1 MRVLAAYPT
10 ADAAYFVASRLESAG
25 IEVEVR
31 DESIVSLNWMYA
43 LAVGGVK
50 LAVREED
57 YDDAVAI
64 LSEPEIEPGLL
75 VCPYC
80 GSAEVVVRPLSPA
93 GGVLLA
99 TGVPTPFPAQVA
111 DCRACGRSHTIAA
124 HPGRAEGGA
133 E

>member
-10 ADAAYFVASRLESAG
+10 ADAAYLVASRLESAG

-64 LSEPEIEPGLL
+64 LNEPEVEPG
-75 VCPYC
+75 
-80 GSAEVVVRPLSPA
+80 
-93 GGVLLA
+93 VL
-99 TGVPTPFPAQVA
+99 T
-111 DCRACGRSHTIAA
+111 
-124 HPGRAEGGA
+124 
-133 E
+133 

>member
-10 ADAAYFVASRLESAG
+10 ADAAYMVASRLESAG

-80 GSAEVVVRPLSPA
+80 GSAEVVVRPLSLA

-99 TGVPTPFPAQVA
+99 TGVPAPFPSQVA

-133 E
+133 G